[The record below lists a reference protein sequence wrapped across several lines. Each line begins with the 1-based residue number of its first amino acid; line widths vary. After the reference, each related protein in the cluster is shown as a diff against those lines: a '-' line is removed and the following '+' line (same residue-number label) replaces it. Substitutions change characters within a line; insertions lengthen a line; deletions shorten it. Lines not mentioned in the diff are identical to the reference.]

1 VSQLHVHFR
10 HREAR
15 PLIYHLASQGWT
27 CISANYR
34 LATTPADGF
43 PAHLIDA
50 KKVIAWVRTHGREH
64 GADPGT
70 TFLVGGSAGVHIAAM
85 AALTA
90 NDPRFQPGF
99 EAVDT
104 SITAGVGLYGYY
116 GSLGEE
122 QQPPTTP
129 LAYARADAPPFFV
142 IHGENDTF
150 TPVERPRAL
159 VENLR
164 QTSYNP
170 VVYAE
175 LPGAQHSFDLFH
187 SVRFETMIDAIEMFA
202 AWVRSQNRPHTL
214 SKPSR
219 RSTPAP
225 RNHSERLHVRD
236 ARAQPAAR
244 GSRRT

>member
-1 VSQLHVHFR
+1 VDLHQRELPPR
-10 HREAR
+10 HN
-15 PLIYHLASQGWT
+15 AS
-27 CISANYR
+27 R
-34 LATTPADGF
+34 RF

-70 TFLVGGSAGVHIAAM
+70 IFLVGGSAGAHIAAM

-150 TPVERPRAL
+150 TPVERPRAS
-159 VENLR
+159 LR
-164 QTSYNP
+164 TFVRRPITRSYTP
-170 VVYAE
+170 SSPA
-175 LPGAQHSFDLFH
+175 PSTHSTC
-187 SVRFETMIDAIEMFA
+187 STPCV
-202 AWVRSQNRPHTL
+202 
-214 SKPSR
+214 SR
-219 RSTPAP
+219 R
-225 RNHSERLHVRD
+225 
-236 ARAQPAAR
+236 
-244 GSRRT
+244 